1 MFITLTISFTVSMV
15 LASIITPVIMFK
27 LMGNPKVMDWFM
39 NYYIKAM
46 DKVVKHFEEKED
58 LGA

>member
-15 LASIITPVIMFK
+15 LASIITPVIMIK
-27 LMGNPKVMDWFM
+27 LMGNPKVMNWIM
-39 NYYIKAM
+39 NYYIKTM
-46 DKVVKHFEEKED
+46 DKVIKHFEEKED